1 MNKERLNHLTDNNDL
16 KRHFK
21 YECEKLDK
29 DKVRVRFYKTA
40 KSSSVFDMLVDRDVY
55 EDYIKPS
62 NINSK
67 DVEKLYNKVYD
78 KHEKLD
84 EQYQMSL
91 SSEIV

>member
-1 MNKERLNHLTDNNDL
+1 MNKERLKHFTDSITLEKNI
-16 KRHFK
+16 K
-21 YECEKLDK
+21 YKCEKLDR
-29 DKVRVRFYKTA
+29 DKIRVRFYKTA
-40 KSSSVFDMLVDRDVY
+40 TTSSVFDMLVNREVY

-84 EQYQMSL
+84 EQYEMSL
-91 SSEIV
+91 WAEII

>member
-1 MNKERLNHLTDNNDL
+1 
-16 KRHFK
+16 
-21 YECEKLDK
+21 
-29 DKVRVRFYKTA
+29 
-40 KSSSVFDMLVDRDVY
+40 MLVDRDVY

-84 EQYQMSL
+84 EQYEMSL
-91 SSEIV
+91 WAEII

>member
-1 MNKERLNHLTDNNDL
+1 MNKERLKHFTDSITLEKNI
-16 KRHFK
+16 K
-21 YECEKLDK
+21 YKCEKLDR
-29 DKVRVRFYKTA
+29 DKIRVRFYKTA
-40 KSSSVFDMLVDRDVY
+40 TTSSVFDMLVNREVY